1 MIAAIK
7 DLIATTGMN
16 VKQAI
21 SALNIPET
29 DRSQYVELLKK
40 CNQYWQV
47 YRAKITANEGY

>member
-1 MIAAIK
+1 MS
-7 DLIATTGMN
+7 
-16 VKQAI
+16 VEQAI

-29 DRSQYVELLKK
+29 DRFQYVELLKK